1 MTTITMSGAT
11 DQRLLDLLLSQTTGG
26 ERKGMTS
33 AEIAEAT
40 GRSRQWVT
48 QRLQPLVTSGAV
60 KVQTVRKLDVTGRNG
75 ISYEYV
81 LSEDAGQ
88 SLMEL

>member
-1 MTTITMSGAT
+1 MTTITMTGAT
-11 DQRLLDLLLSQTTGG
+11 DQKLLDLLLSQPPGG

-48 QRLQPLVTSGAV
+48 QRLRPLVASGAV
-60 KVQTVRKLDVTGRNG
+60 KVQQVRQLDVTGRNG

-81 LSEDAGQ
+81 VSEATGQ
-88 SLMEL
+88 NLIEL